1 MKDQIKQLKE
11 ELIKEIISQLEILA
25 PDVMKFKHYTV
36 TKVLQLSEMDN
47 EQLESISRI
56 YWQQIEAKVGRK
68 IPENFKHKVD
78 FNLN

>member
-1 MKDQIKQLKE
+1 MKDQIKHLKE

-25 PDVMKFKHYTV
+25 PDVMKIKGYII
-36 TKVLQLSEMDN
+36 TKTLQLSEMDN

-56 YWQQIEAKVGRK
+56 YWQQIEAKVQQE
-68 IPENFKHKVD
+68 IPARFKHGVD